1 MSFGSSFDDQIERAV
16 GRGLAY
22 LGRRDRTVSETRSQ
36 LKRRGFEEDVIE
48 GAVARLIE
56 MEYLDDARF
65 CQRFTEDRRVLDGWG
80 DSRIRH
86 RLSELGA
93 PRDAIDAV
101 FEHPSG
107 DELQRA
113 VAVLEMRLRHPAE
126 AEADRRR
133 AMGLLV
139 RRGYSP
145 QTASDAIRAHRRAA
159 SS

>member
-1 MSFGSSFDDQIERAV
+1 MNPESSTDDQVELAI

-22 LGRRDRTVSETRSQ
+22 LGRRDRTVGETRLQ
-36 LKRRGFEEDVIE
+36 LKRRGFEDDVID
-48 GAVARLIE
+48 GAVSRLVD
-56 MEYLDDARF
+56 MGYLDDTRF

-86 RLSELGA
+86 RLHELGV
-93 PRDAIDAV
+93 PREAIEAV
-101 FEHPSG
+101 FAGSSA
-107 DELQRA
+107 DELERA
-113 VAVLEMRLRHPAE
+113 VAVLETRLRRPAE

-145 QTASDAIRAHRRAA
+145 QTASDAIRAHRR
-159 SS
+159 SSA

>member
-1 MSFGSSFDDQIERAV
+1 MTFGSSFDDQVELAV

-36 LKRRGFEEDVIE
+36 LKRRGFDDAVID
-48 GAVARLIE
+48 GAVSRLLE
-56 MEYLDDARF
+56 MDYLNDGRF

-86 RLSELGA
+86 RLNELGA
-93 PRDAIDAV
+93 PREAIDAV
-101 FEHPSG
+101 FADSTA
-107 DELQRA
+107 DELERA
-113 VAVLEMRLRHPAE
+113 VAVLETRLRHPAE

-159 SS
+159 S